1 MIASLVITG
10 IYRIV
15 GHTRIY
21 YRDMSTVGNS
31 TDFSASFQTR
41 FYSNA
46 IRRSD
51 VQNGVCEIDGDSI
64 SLRAGSQSLDIS
76 LDDVTDL
83 TLGTPP
89 EQFDDELEQVF
100 GIKFSPAGGS
110 GVCFIEYDPEYAD
123 IFEYQLFAAIINGA
137 DGLAELGAQKGGQQT
152 GTDAEQVE
160 VAIEPDR
167 VVFETDSVSSKTV
180 ALGEIVNIK
189 SGKRTI
195 GEAKRDA
202 IKVDYMKSQTRITS
216 YLSLIETRL
225 QHLFNRYLRT
235 EYAELEAEIDET
247 DVSEA
252 ETQLVVGYY
261 TTQNLK
267 QTMHALTDGNTSEFE
282 SIYEDAIDHGLVTH
296 PDDGVGLTQKGKML
310 ANTELE
316 TVNT

>member
-1 MIASLVITG
+1 
-10 IYRIV
+10 
-15 GHTRIY
+15 
-21 YRDMSTVGNS
+21 MSTVGNS

-51 VQNGVCEIDGDSI
+51 VQNGVCEVDGDSI
-64 SLRAGSQSLDIS
+64 SLRAGSQSLDIP

-89 EQFDDELEQVF
+89 EKFDDELEQVF
-100 GIKFSPAGGS
+100 GIKFSPTGGS

-137 DGLAELGAQKGGQQT
+137 DGLAELEAQKGGQQT

-167 VVFETDSVSSKTV
+167 VVFETGSVSSKTV

-310 ANTELE
+310 ANTELD